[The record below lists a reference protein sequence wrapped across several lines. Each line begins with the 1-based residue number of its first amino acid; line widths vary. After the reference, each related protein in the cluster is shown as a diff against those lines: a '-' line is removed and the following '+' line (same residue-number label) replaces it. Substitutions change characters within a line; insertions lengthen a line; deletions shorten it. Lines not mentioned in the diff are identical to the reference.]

1 MKLKALTP
9 IVIFQLLTLF
19 LLSSPLLLG
28 KTYSIKSILSVNV
41 DSSINPATLS
51 YLQSAYKKAEEKKNT
66 ALLIKLDTPGGL
78 VSTTKSILTL
88 MGKSSVPTIIW
99 ITPEGASAT
108 SAGAIISSGAHFL
121 FMSQGTNIGAATPV
135 QMGKDIPKD
144 LRNKA
149 INDLVALVSSLSVA
163 RGRNSKLFAEMIKT
177 AKSYQAEKALKQK
190 IINGITND
198 LDSVLKSINH
208 KSFSLKGKKYQ
219 IKLESPKLIEFS
231 MDLGQSLLNILANPN
246 MAYILFLIGAALIYF
261 EFQAPGTIIPG
272 AAGALCLILAGIGF
286 QVLPLNFGA
295 LGLIILAFVF
305 FIAEVF
311 VASYGLLSVAGIC
324 ALVFGSL
331 FLFRTDDSYMNISQ
345 DLILACALGIG
356 LFLFAMGLYI
366 IWDRKTHKKPKNI
379 YTEKGKEALVIK
391 ALGFNH
397 QQKTYHYLVRVDGEI
412 WQASSNQD
420 YEKGQVCQVLESF
433 KENMKL
439 KI

>member
-9 IVIFQLLTLF
+9 IVILQLLTLF
-19 LLSSPLLLG
+19 LLSSPLLFG
-28 KTYSIKSILSVNV
+28 KTYSIKSILSVNI

-177 AKSYQAEKALKQK
+177 AKSYQAEKALKHK

-208 KSFSLKGKKYQ
+208 KSFSLKGKN
-219 IKLESPKLIEFS
+219 IK
-231 MDLGQSLLNILANPN
+231 
-246 MAYILFLIGAALIYF
+246 
-261 EFQAPGTIIPG
+261 
-272 AAGALCLILAGIGF
+272 
-286 QVLPLNFGA
+286 
-295 LGLIILAFVF
+295 
-305 FIAEVF
+305 
-311 VASYGLLSVAGIC
+311 
-324 ALVFGSL
+324 
-331 FLFRTDDSYMNISQ
+331 
-345 DLILACALGIG
+345 
-356 LFLFAMGLYI
+356 
-366 IWDRKTHKKPKNI
+366 
-379 YTEKGKEALVIK
+379 
-391 ALGFNH
+391 
-397 QQKTYHYLVRVDGEI
+397 
-412 WQASSNQD
+412 
-420 YEKGQVCQVLESF
+420 
-433 KENMKL
+433 
-439 KI
+439 

>member
-51 YLQSAYKKAEEKKNT
+51 YLQSAYKKAEEKEKYCTINQ
-66 ALLIKLDTPGGL
+66 ARHPWGGL

-208 KSFSLKGKKYQ
+208 KSFSLKGKN
-219 IKLESPKLIEFS
+219 IK
-231 MDLGQSLLNILANPN
+231 
-246 MAYILFLIGAALIYF
+246 
-261 EFQAPGTIIPG
+261 
-272 AAGALCLILAGIGF
+272 
-286 QVLPLNFGA
+286 
-295 LGLIILAFVF
+295 
-305 FIAEVF
+305 
-311 VASYGLLSVAGIC
+311 
-324 ALVFGSL
+324 
-331 FLFRTDDSYMNISQ
+331 
-345 DLILACALGIG
+345 
-356 LFLFAMGLYI
+356 
-366 IWDRKTHKKPKNI
+366 
-379 YTEKGKEALVIK
+379 
-391 ALGFNH
+391 
-397 QQKTYHYLVRVDGEI
+397 
-412 WQASSNQD
+412 
-420 YEKGQVCQVLESF
+420 
-433 KENMKL
+433 
-439 KI
+439 